1 MKTIKRISAVLF
13 AVILVAISASPAFA
27 TEHKGAIKVTD
38 VTPGKTYNIY
48 RIFDM
53 TADVDETD
61 PDNPV
66 INGVY
71 YEVNSDWTDFFANG
85 AGAAYL
91 VDSDTSDGL
100 PVTTFNGASKYINI
114 TDANVA
120 EFSQKAQEYVI
131 SKPVAATDSQVAPSA
146 GTNPMEVNFENLALG
161 YYLVYPYGATQLKGT
176 NASICALTTTDFTQE
191 IVAKSEFPTIEKT
204 VGAGETDGSYDIG
217 DTLDF
222 TIKGVVPDT
231 TGYTTYIYKISDE
244 MSAGLAF
251 DQDSLVIKVGTTT
264 LTDTDLDDKT
274 VSATGFSFKIKNIN
288 DTTRYNVGD
297 EITVTY
303 SAVITSNALRERP
316 ANEAAMESNNAQL
329 TYSND
334 PTITDG
340 TTTSDSTPVEVDIYT
355 GTIQIN
361 KVDSEAA
368 GATKLQGAQFVL
380 KKGEGTNVKY
390 YKQDPTTKAV
400 TWVDSKDDA
409 TVAISSTDG
418 VALFEGIADGTYQ
431 IEEIAPPTGYNKLSA
446 DVTVTVDSKG
456 AGHNVTV
463 EQPIVNKKGFELPGT
478 GGIGTTIFYTLGAIL
493 VLGAGI
499 LLISKRKMSSKA
511 NG

>member
-38 VTPGKTYNIY
+38 VTPEKTYNIY

-114 TDANVA
+114 TDDNVA
-120 EFSQKAQEYVI
+120 EFSQAAQAYVI
-131 SKPVAATDSQVAPSA
+131 SKPVNYTASQVAPAA
-146 GTNPMEVNFENLALG
+146 GATPMEVNFENLALG

-251 DQDSLVIKVGTTT
+251 DQDSLVIKVGSTT
-264 LTDTDLDDKT
+264 LTDAKLEDKT
-274 VSATGFSFKIKNIN
+274 VTATGFSFKIKNIGTY
-288 DTTRYNVGD
+288 DVGD

-368 GATKLQGAQFVL
+368 DATKLQGAQFVL
-380 KKGEGTNVKY
+380 KNSEDKY
-390 YKQDPTTKAV
+390 YHQDQTSKEV
-400 TWVDSKDDA
+400 TWVTNKNDA
-409 TVAISSTDG
+409 TVATSGTDG
-418 VALFEGIADGTYQ
+418 VALFEGIADGTYK

-463 EQPIVNKKGFELPGT
+463 EQPIVNKKGVELPGT

-499 LLISKRKMSSKA
+499 LLIAKRKMKSKA